1 MSEEKKKLMQRAGIS
16 EPSDLLL
23 CGATELDALRD
34 ALKPIPRRMFEDY
47 RRKYLMPD
55 GPNGRFGIVD
65 DLATSTIDL
74 FETFPLTE
82 ITTPR
87 QHQDVGAK

>member
-47 RRKYLMPD
+47 RRKYLVTD
-55 GPNGRFGIVD
+55 GPNGWLQLLTLPHRKLNISKRF
-65 DLATSTIDL
+65 
-74 FETFPLTE
+74 
-82 ITTPR
+82 
-87 QHQDVGAK
+87 H